1 MSGCQAGIKGEVLI
15 DCDWLKLTVIKGSG
29 ELEFPEFVQ
38 LAAQFLIEEDA
49 EEMQNELKEAFRL
62 YDKEGNNVEDIT
74 PTLQHDHY
82 NQSVCRLQVTDTSQ
96 RPLWGKSFTNWM
108 TNCPQM
114 IWTASLLKSMRM
126 DQEPSISTVTCLR
139 NLRIF
144 TKHSLGIESTCL
156 IEWLIFISHADCFF
170 WNIFLISE
178 FMEMMT
184 GE

>member
-1 MSGCQAGIKGEVLI
+1 MLRKVFDSFDHHKKGSIPSSMVQTIFTVMGHRVDAELLKSIIAEV
-15 DCDWLKLTVIKGSG
+15 DADGSG

-96 RPLWGKSFTNWM
+96 RPL
-108 TNCPQM
+108 
-114 IWTASLLKSMRM
+114 
-126 DQEPSISTVTCLR
+126 
-139 NLRIF
+139 
-144 TKHSLGIESTCL
+144 
-156 IEWLIFISHADCFF
+156 
-170 WNIFLISE
+170 
-178 FMEMMT
+178 
-184 GE
+184 